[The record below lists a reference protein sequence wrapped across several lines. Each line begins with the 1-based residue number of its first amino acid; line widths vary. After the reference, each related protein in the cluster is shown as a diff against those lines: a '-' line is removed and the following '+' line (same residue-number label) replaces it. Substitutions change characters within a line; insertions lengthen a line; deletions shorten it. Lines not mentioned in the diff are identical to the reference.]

1 MKILVLGAGAVGG
14 YFGGRMAEAGADVT
28 FLVRARRAELL
39 AKSGLRIKSRFG
51 DLKLAPRCVVEAQVK
66 PDYDVVLFTAKA
78 YDLASAIDAIA
89 PAMTGNRRGYVLP
102 MLNGI
107 SHMDA
112 LDARFGRERV
122 LGGVAYIASTLAP
135 DGEIQHLNE
144 FQRIVFG
151 PRAAPQKAVCEDLS
165 AALAGVKFDWKQLDD
180 VEQAMW
186 DKWVLL
192 ATLAGITCL
201 MRAPVGD
208 IVAAGSG
215 EKLILALLAENASV
229 AKAEGYATP
238 EAAMANY
245 RGLLTQ
251 KGSMFSASML
261 RDVESGGQAE
271 GEHILGALLARAR
284 KHGISAPVLEMAAT
298 NLEAYAARRKREKAS
313 ESKPGPTGDGR

>member
-1 MKILVLGAGAVGG
+1 
-14 YFGGRMAEAGADVT
+14 
-28 FLVRARRAELL
+28 
-39 AKSGLRIKSRFG
+39 
-51 DLKLAPRCVVEAQVK
+51 
-66 PDYDVVLFTAKA
+66 VLFR
-78 YDLASAIDAIA
+78 S
-89 PAMTGNRRGYVLP
+89 
-102 MLNGI
+102 
-107 SHMDA
+107 
-112 LDARFGRERV
+112 
-122 LGGVAYIASTLAP
+122 
-135 DGEIQHLNE
+135 
-144 FQRIVFG
+144 
-151 PRAAPQKAVCEDLS
+151 
-165 AALAGVKFDWKQLDD
+165 DD

-208 IVAAGSG
+208 IVVAGSG

-313 ESKPGPTGDGR
+313 GSKPGPTADGR